1 MKQTGILLAI
11 SSLPSSWGI
20 GDLGSQAYRW
30 LDMLHENGINLWQ
43 ILPMNPLGYGNS
55 PYQPY
60 SSFAGDEVYL
70 SLKRLQQEGLLE
82 NLPTPCENLQQRVNY
97 DEVRHKKE
105 TWLRKAFEAFVPD
118 ADYEEF

>member
-1 MKQTGILLAI
+1 MQQTGILLAI

-20 GDLGSQAYRW
+20 GDLGSQAYQW
-30 LDMLHENGINLWQ
+30 LDMLYENGINLWQ

-70 SLKRLQQEGLLE
+70 SLERLQQEGLLE
-82 NLPTPCENLQQRVNY
+82 NLPTPCENLQQRVN
-97 DEVRHKKE
+97 
-105 TWLRKAFEAFVPD
+105 
-118 ADYEEF
+118 